1 MHVQLRL
8 SIKVKDFIISS
19 NESYVIPKEFTSTFL
34 GITNDSSFVS
44 RGRNSSTKKKKKKKE
59 LELYQRTSEQISI
72 LIIYYRILLYTSFL
86 I

>member
-34 GITNDSSFVS
+34 GIIDDSSFIS
-44 RGRNSSTKKKKKKKE
+44 RGRNSSTKKKKKKE